1 MLLLKNVGVNCRV
14 GIAMFNRLVRKAIN
28 KIDTTRFSKKDYLN
42 NAERITEA
50 NEKMFFSAVY
60 IMTVLYGALFI
71 AGMFVEGLS
80 ANRNLYVTGILFAVL
95 LVVIEKV
102 ILSGYSLWLSY
113 VLGIGYFLIGLKFNI
128 AYPNYMATVLISVFL
143 IIPLIITDISW
154 RVDGFITIMCVISAV
169 VSIMIKDKSIAE
181 IDVTNFICFAIVGIY
196 LGEILK
202 SIRLKHFNNLLK
214 LSEQR
219 YTDQLT
225 GMFNRRKLFQ
235 DLIENTSESNFIGAI
250 MIDIDWFKKL
260 NDTYGH
266 EIGDDCLKRIGKC
279 FVKYGN
285 SNDIKFYRYGGE
297 EFIAISNV
305 HSSFKLREISN
316 ELLKIVRS
324 LEIPAEYSP
333 YGVVTVS
340 IGFSEGLIRSIKECE
355 NLINQADKAL
365 YRAKT
370 ISRNT
375 CVGYNASKFI

>member
-1 MLLLKNVGVNCRV
+1 
-14 GIAMFNRLVRKAIN
+14 MFNRLVKKAMS
-28 KIDTTRFSKKDYLN
+28 KIDTTRFCKKDYIN
-42 NAERITEA
+42 NAEKISDA

-60 IMTVLYGALFI
+60 IMTVLYTALLI
-71 AGMFVEGLS
+71 ASMFVGGLS
-80 ANRNLYVTGILFAVL
+80 SNRNLYITGILFAAA

-113 VLGIGYFLIGLKFNI
+113 ILGIGYFMIGLKFNI
-128 AYPNYMATVLISVFL
+128 AYSNYMATVLISVFL
-143 IIPLIITDISW
+143 IVPLVITDISW
-154 RVDGFITIMCVISAV
+154 RIDGFIAIMCVISV
-169 VSIMIKDKSIAE
+169 MVSIMVKEKSIAE
-181 IDVTNFICFAIVGIY
+181 IDVTNFICFAIMGIY

-202 SIRLKHFNNLLK
+202 GIRLKHFNNLLK

-266 EIGDDCLKRIGKC
+266 EIGDECLKRIGRC

-285 SNDIKFYRYGGE
+285 SNDIRFYRYGGE

-305 HSSFKLREISN
+305 HSNFKLREISN
-316 ELLKIVRS
+316 ELLKIVRN

-340 IGFSEGLIRSIKECE
+340 IGFSEGLIRNIKECE

-370 ISRNT
+370 VSRNT
-375 CVGYNASKFI
+375 CVGYSASKFI